1 MFDFL
6 TDCLLS
12 ENMVEKSLIEEILST
27 MSLDLSF
34 LIFEKFPTL
43 DDIVIRLIFQLRNER
58 NNISKDL
65 CEHYLKTSM
74 PNEILFD
81 ISL

>member
-65 CEHYLKTSM
+65 CEYYLKTSM

>member
-12 ENMVEKSLIEEILST
+12 EEMVEKHLIEEILST
-27 MSLDLSF
+27 MSSDLPL

-43 DDIVIRLIFQLRNER
+43 DDLVIRLIFQFRNER
-58 NNISKDL
+58 NNISRDL
-65 CEHYLKTSM
+65 CEYYLKTSK
-74 PNEILFD
+74 PNEILSN